1 MLTLCYTWFARGT
14 GKQFE
19 IPTRWGS
26 QGRIN
31 LIGTLSFFGDQET
44 LEVRELK
51 GSCNQDQVI
60 AYLETLA
67 GTASIALPV
76 TVVLDNATFHK
87 GAAIRA
93 LQPVWEA
100 RGLVLKYL
108 PAYCPSLNLIEVVWR
123 RVKGFLMPR
132 RCYDSVVELREAL
145 LAALRALGVV
155 MI

>member
-31 LIGTLSFFGDQET
+31 LIGTLSFFGDEET

-51 GSCNQDQVI
+51 GSCKQNQVI

-67 GTASIALPV
+67 GTASLELPV

-93 LQPVWEA
+93 LRPKPARCCCRGQEA
-100 RGLVLKYL
+100 AIVGGSGVGVEVFACVL
-108 PAYCPSLNLIEVVWR
+108 SE
-123 RVKGFLMPR
+123 FES
-132 RCYDSVVELREAL
+132 D
-145 LAALRALGVV
+145 
-155 MI
+155 

>member
-31 LIGTLSFFGDQET
+31 LIGTLDLFGDEET
-44 LEVRELK
+44 LEIRELK

-67 GTASIALPV
+67 GTASLELPV
-76 TVVLDNATFHK
+76 RVVLDNATFHK

-93 LQPVWEA
+93 LRPKPVSDPARRCVVGIKTGAAVGAKKQPIWEA

-108 PAYCPSLNLIEVVWR
+108 PAT
-123 RVKGFLMPR
+123 MPV
-132 RCYDSVVELREAL
+132 RCVLWSRSVLSEPESD
-145 LAALRALGVV
+145 
-155 MI
+155 